1 MVNAM
6 TGTPRSDHLSLFV
19 AERYVSRAQS
29 QDCHAHDSQ
38 RAQTASQNLAA
49 RGIAVRYLGSILV
62 PDDETCFT
70 FLEAHSVDEVR
81 QLADQASITYQRIL
95 PAQRLD
101 TCKHRTGRTGRR
113 NKKKNR

>member
-1 MVNAM
+1 M
-6 TGTPRSDHLSLFV
+6 TDTTRSNQLSLFV
-19 AERYVSRAQS
+19 AERYMSRGQT
-29 QDCHAHDSQ
+29 QDRQADDAQ

-49 RGIAVRYLGSILV
+49 QGIAIRYVGSILV
-62 PDDETCFT
+62 PADETCLT

-101 TCKHRTGRTGRR
+101 PCPHTAPLTGRR
-113 NKKKNR
+113 NKKPNK

>member
-6 TGTPRSDHLSLFV
+6 TGTARSDHLSLYV

-29 QDCHAHDSQ
+29 QDRHAHDSQ

-62 PDDETCFT
+62 PEDETCFT
-70 FLEAHSVDEVR
+70 FLEAHSVDDIR
-81 QLADQASITYQRIL
+81 QLADQASIAYQRIL

-101 TCKHRTGRTGRR
+101 TCKHTTRPTGVR